1 MSDNEVAVKKVKKSK
16 KSKKEVEEPVE
27 EVEEEPIVKKSKK
40 SKKEPE
46 PEPEAEAEEEEQAEE
61 ENGEA
66 EYEVN
71 HDQVKGIIDQLSGI
85 EEDLVKA
92 FRSSA
97 SKAAK
102 SIGNDASAALA
113 AALALLAGN

>member
-46 PEPEAEAEEEEQAEE
+46 PEPEAEEEEQAEE